1 MIQIQL
7 SEDDFQYD
15 VYTLVKAFFPEE
27 DVKVIIGIEETF
39 QEEPKTLQ
47 VRYESEKV
55 TVIMTEQGTILADKT
70 IFFHSNERKEKKNQ
84 LKQNYDKTISRQS
97 CDRAESG

>member
-39 QEEPKTLQ
+39 QEDTKILQ
-47 VRYESEKV
+47 VRYEGEKV
-55 TVIMTEQGTILADKT
+55 TVTMKEHGTVLADKGD
-70 IFFHSNERKEKKNQ
+70 FFLAQ
-84 LKQNYDKTISRQS
+84 LPGKDHPTASHFR
-97 CDRAESG
+97 RL